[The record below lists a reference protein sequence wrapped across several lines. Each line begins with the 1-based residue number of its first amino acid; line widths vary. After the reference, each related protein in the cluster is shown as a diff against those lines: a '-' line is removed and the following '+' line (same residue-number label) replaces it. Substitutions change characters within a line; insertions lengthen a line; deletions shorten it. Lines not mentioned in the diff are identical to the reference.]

1 MKDEYIVI
9 NKTKLKERIENC
21 NKQISILQRLAH
33 NQKDREL
40 EITNIAIG
48 KNYSE
53 KDTLFELQSN
63 STQLTPLLQNA
74 FDESRRQHSWAGGN
88 LYGDG
93 YNEEQDLTDF
103 KYSTSQDYINNLK
116 LDI

>member
-1 MKDEYIVI
+1 MKIDEYIVI
-9 NKTKLKERIENC
+9 NLSKLKERIEELESKIVPNP
-21 NKQISILQRLAH
+21 NFDNEIDNYNLLFIAKQNELKQILS
-33 NQKDREL
+33 K
-40 EITNIAIG
+40 
-48 KNYSE
+48 
-53 KDTLFELQSN
+53 

>member
-1 MKDEYIVI
+1 MKTDEYIVI
-9 NKTKLKERIENC
+9 NKTKLEERLEV
-21 NKQISILQRLAH
+21 
-33 NQKDREL
+33 L
-40 EITNIAIG
+40 EIVEAQQVGNLNEHIARGERKALENILSS
-48 KNYSE
+48 K
-53 KDTLFELQSN
+53 